1 MFSPSFLQKLPHLVF
16 PSSRISSRS
25 FADLFG
31 GGGGISITQ
40 IYLLTFVR
48 QTRSAVMRAGLSA
61 AHPSFKV
68 PTRSRWSMRFFSK
81 LWADDQGQDM
91 AEYAVMFAAILVVV
105 IGTLRLVGSNT
116 NNAFSAVVSSLQ

>member
-1 MFSPSFLQKLPHLVF
+1 
-16 PSSRISSRS
+16 
-25 FADLFG
+25 
-31 GGGGISITQ
+31 
-40 IYLLTFVR
+40 
-48 QTRSAVMRAGLSA
+48 
-61 AHPSFKV
+61 
-68 PTRSRWSMRFFSK
+68 MRFFSK